1 MIRIINGTYGYRNP
15 QTGVVEAK
23 TVKSKPFTLPEDR
36 EDELVAAGVAEYVGE
51 DVSSDGG
58 NASEAP
64 ASKADE
70 LEYSDK
76 NTVAELK
83 AIAEKLGIEVAER
96 ATKKQIIE
104 ALDAA
109 KAGASDEDEKSED
122 DDNAEDA
129 GEESGEDDGEDGGD
143 APDITAALPE

>member
-23 TVKSKPFTLPEDR
+23 TAKSKPFTLPEDR

-58 NASEAP
+58 DASEAP

-70 LEYSDK
+70 LVYSDK

-83 AIAEKLGIEVAER
+83 AIADKLGIQVAER

-104 ALDAA
+104 VLDAA
-109 KAGASDEDEKSED
+109 KADESND
-122 DDNAEDA
+122 
-129 GEESGEDDGEDGGD
+129 EESEGKEADDAESDGEDDGEDDGD

>member
-23 TVKSKPFTLPEDR
+23 TAKSKPFTLPEDR

-58 NASEAP
+58 DASEAP
-64 ASKADE
+64 SSKADE
-70 LEYSDK
+70 LVYSDK

-83 AIAEKLGIEVAER
+83 AIAEKLGIQVAER

-109 KAGASDEDEKSED
+109 KADESNDEESE
-122 DDNAEDA
+122 
-129 GEESGEDDGEDGGD
+129 GEEADDTESDGEDDGEDDGD

>member
-1 MIRIINGTYGYRNP
+1 MIRIVNGTYGYRNP

-23 TVKSKPFTLPEDR
+23 TAKSKPFTLPEDR

-58 NASEAP
+58 DASEAP

-70 LEYSDK
+70 LVYSDK

-83 AIAEKLGIEVAER
+83 AIAEKLGIQVAER

-109 KAGASDEDEKSED
+109 KADESNDEESE
-122 DDNAEDA
+122 
-129 GEESGEDDGEDGGD
+129 GEEADDAESDGEDDGEDDGD

>member
-23 TVKSKPFTLPEDR
+23 NIKSKPFTLSPDR

-51 DVSSDGG
+51 DVSTDGG
-58 NASEAP
+58 NASDAP
-64 ASKADE
+64 ASASDE

-83 AIAEKLGIEVAER
+83 AIAEKLGIQVAER

-109 KAGASDEDEKSED
+109 KASESNDEEPEDEEAD
-122 DDNAEDA
+122 DAESD
-129 GEESGEDDGEDGGD
+129 GEDDGEDDGD

>member
-58 NASEAP
+58 DASEAP

-70 LEYSDK
+70 LVYSDK

-83 AIAEKLGIEVAER
+83 AIAEKLGIQVAER

-109 KAGASDEDEKSED
+109 KADESNDEESE
-122 DDNAEDA
+122 
-129 GEESGEDDGEDGGD
+129 GEEADGVESDGEDDGEDDGD

>member
-23 TVKSKPFTLPEDR
+23 NIKSKPFTLSPDR

-51 DVSSDGG
+51 DVSTDGG
-58 NASEAP
+58 NASDAP
-64 ASKADE
+64 ASASDE

-83 AIAEKLGIEVAER
+83 AIAEKLGIQVAKG

-109 KAGASDEDEKSED
+109 KADESNDEESE
-122 DDNAEDA
+122 
-129 GEESGEDDGEDGGD
+129 GEEADDAESDGKDDGEDDGD

>member
-23 TVKSKPFTLPEDR
+23 TAKSKPFTLPEDR

-58 NASEAP
+58 DASEAP

-70 LEYSDK
+70 LVYSDK

-83 AIAEKLGIEVAER
+83 AIAEKLGIQVAER

-109 KAGASDEDEKSED
+109 KADESNDEESE
-122 DDNAEDA
+122 
-129 GEESGEDDGEDGGD
+129 GEEADDAESDGEDDGEDDGD

>member
-23 TVKSKPFTLPEDR
+23 TAKSKPFTLPEDR

-58 NASEAP
+58 DASEAP

-70 LEYSDK
+70 LVYSDK

-83 AIAEKLGIEVAER
+83 AIAEKLGIQVAER

-109 KAGASDEDEKSED
+109 KADESNDEESEGEEA
-122 DDNAEDA
+122 DNAESD
-129 GEESGEDDGEDGGD
+129 GEDDGEDDGD

>member
-23 TVKSKPFTLPEDR
+23 TAKSKPFTLPEDR

-58 NASEAP
+58 DASDAP
-64 ASKADE
+64 ASASDE

-83 AIAEKLGIEVAER
+83 AIAEKLGIQVAER

-109 KAGASDEDEKSED
+109 KADES
-122 DDNAEDA
+122 N
-129 GEESGEDDGEDGGD
+129 GEESEGEEADDTESDGEDDGEDDGD

>member
-58 NASEAP
+58 DASEAP

-83 AIAEKLGIEVAER
+83 AIAEKLGV
-96 ATKKQIIE
+96 E

-109 KAGASDEDEKSED
+109 KAGASDEGEKPED
-122 DDNAEDA
+122 DDDAEDA

>member
-23 TVKSKPFTLPEDR
+23 TAKSKPFTLPEDR

-58 NASEAP
+58 DASEAP

-70 LEYSDK
+70 LVYSDK

-83 AIAEKLGIEVAER
+83 AIAEKLGIQVAER

-109 KAGASDEDEKSED
+109 KTDESNDEESE
-122 DDNAEDA
+122 
-129 GEESGEDDGEDGGD
+129 GEEADDAESDGEDDGEDDGD

>member
-23 TVKSKPFTLPEDR
+23 TAKSKPFTLPEDR

-58 NASEAP
+58 DASEAP
-64 ASKADE
+64 ASKANE
-70 LEYSDK
+70 LVYSDK

-83 AIAEKLGIEVAER
+83 AIAEKLGIQVAER

-109 KAGASDEDEKSED
+109 KADESNDEESD
-122 DDNAEDA
+122 
-129 GEESGEDDGEDGGD
+129 GEEADDAEGDGEDDGEDDGD

>member
-23 TVKSKPFTLPEDR
+23 NIKSKPFTLSPDR

-51 DVSSDGG
+51 DVSTDGG
-58 NASEAP
+58 NTSDAP
-64 ASKADE
+64 ASASDE

-83 AIAEKLGIEVAER
+83 AIAEKLGIQVAER

-109 KAGASDEDEKSED
+109 KASESNDEEPEDEEAD
-122 DDNAEDA
+122 DAESD
-129 GEESGEDDGEDGGD
+129 GEDDGEDDGD

>member
-23 TVKSKPFTLPEDR
+23 TAKSKPFTLPEDR

-58 NASEAP
+58 DASEAP

-70 LEYSDK
+70 LVYSDK

-83 AIAEKLGIEVAER
+83 AIAEKLGIQVAER

-109 KAGASDEDEKSED
+109 KADESNDEESE
-122 DDNAEDA
+122 
-129 GEESGEDDGEDGGD
+129 GEEADDTESDGEDDGEDDGD

>member
-23 TVKSKPFTLPEDR
+23 NIKSKPFTLSPDR

-51 DVSSDGG
+51 DVSTDGG
-58 NASEAP
+58 NASDAP
-64 ASKADE
+64 ASASNE

-83 AIAEKLGIEVAER
+83 AIAEKLGIQVAER

-109 KAGASDEDEKSED
+109 KAGESNDEESE
-122 DDNAEDA
+122 
-129 GEESGEDDGEDGGD
+129 GEEADDAESDGEDDGEDDGD

>member
-23 TVKSKPFTLPEDR
+23 NIKSKPFTLSPDR

-51 DVSSDGG
+51 DVSTDGG
-58 NASEAP
+58 NASDAP
-64 ASKADE
+64 ASASDE

-83 AIAEKLGIEVAER
+83 AIAEKLGIQVAER

-109 KAGASDEDEKSED
+109 KADKSNDEESE
-122 DDNAEDA
+122 
-129 GEESGEDDGEDGGD
+129 GEEADDAESDGEDDGEDDGD
-143 APDITAALPE
+143 APDITPAMPE